1 MVFDIE
7 SFYLSITERLFTNVI
22 RFSKQITEVSHY
34 DMSLKNQSRKTLLF
48 DEKIPWVKKD
58 GIEDFDVP
66 MGCFD
71 AVEVC
76 ELVGTFILNKL
87 KNFIQNNTLW
97 FI

>member
-7 SFYLSITERLFTNVI
+7 SFYPSITERLFTNVI

-87 KNFIQNNTLW
+87 KNFIQNDTLW